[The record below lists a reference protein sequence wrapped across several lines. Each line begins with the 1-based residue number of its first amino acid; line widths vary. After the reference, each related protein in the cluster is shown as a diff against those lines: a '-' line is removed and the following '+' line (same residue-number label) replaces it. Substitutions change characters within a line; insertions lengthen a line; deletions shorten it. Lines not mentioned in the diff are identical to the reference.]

1 MAPREN
7 SLCTEVIKTLSSSR
21 FDGKSSHISWNRRE
35 NLNSKDLDE
44 LVQLAVPN
52 LEKYRTS
59 QWKTAIWLRSR
70 LRKIDKTYRPAGE
83 VTIQHDPSVSAAVWG
98 IVKFIIQI
106 IFEYEDASIHAGRG
120 VEEIRQLVSRW
131 AIEEQT
137 FQSAPRVQAQL
148 SRLYQNSFEFLLS
161 ANCQLVRGRMSRIL
175 RAAFTSACDDLRQ
188 MYDLVENAEKKLKDE
203 VQSEH
208 RSMDLHR
215 HRLLDILSGAADGFN
230 PIPAATAGTCEWIY
244 TQSDARQYFEPMSPG
259 FVKIQGTLGSG
270 KSVLARSMV
279 LKLQEKALVLSFHF
293 RPNLECAAAT
303 LSEFAFS
310 SLKQIIS
317 NPRTLRNEGFTE
329 QVDQLFSYLAGR
341 NHSLSCD
348 MDILLQTLR
357 RLLASQPEPFVIIID
372 GIDECRDKDNT
383 GSISQFARHI
393 SAIVDLRRGC
403 VVMFCR
409 SGYSSNHLFT
419 SDTTIRMD
427 ESVFKNDIDRYV
439 NDELGQSKFP
449 RRIHPSR
456 RSRMADACTEE
467 MLHNRLAEFP
477 KQVFAAFDQMLG
489 ENYCRLSDHKK
500 DVCQNILKI
509 VLAATKALLVSEL
522 ASLEGLVIERAERLI
537 LELCSPLIEIREG
550 RVVFCHPSVK
560 EYLLSERLSD
570 NIELDSLQLSEAEAS
585 SHLAR
590 RQLELLD
597 DLQYSSASRIGRLI
611 RFNIGEPVDSS
622 TASDPDTS
630 AEDPGITYDFAAK
643 SWFKSIARV
652 PDPGI
657 KLLNLVNKFLLDPQ
671 FVYWAEYIKRETT
684 IDSGSSKPRPETLEN
699 GVIIQAHTEL
709 GVWIEQLPPQL
720 RMLVDFDQYCTTA
733 YQHVSKMFA
742 AEDTDK
748 ELEWLALR
756 QLSNYLFAIAKG
768 SLTYEIRQQVREG
781 LVNLLGSEHPLA
793 LKARLDAAYICFA
806 VNEMRMALNLY
817 TELYESHCRRLGS
830 DNINALECLGHIGHS
845 QYFLD
850 RFPAAELSLKA
861 SVDGLKDILEDKH
874 LLILS
879 TQWLQALTFD
889 ADRQVDLAFG
899 IFSSIFSYRT
909 KIRGD
914 EDLFAVMVQFSLG
927 DIYRRRGE
935 RSLAEENL
943 KHAYEVRSK
952 TFEKTNY
959 VVVDAALNLVVFY
972 WHFGLVKEGA
982 ALANAIVLDDNIP
995 SRYQRYC
1002 QLSHLVALLSIDG
1015 NQVEKGIHILQKLA
1029 IESERSHYNSAL
1041 FWAILDLATL
1051 LRARGKEKEASSL
1064 FDNIVTNI
1072 QDDTDLPDER
1082 SFTGGNEPDPPR
1094 YLEAAENAVKL
1105 VREGRRRDA
1114 DQLLTRQGLRWLRHE
1129 DLWLW
1134 QGAPLPN
1141 TQLLRGPI
1149 PGGTENRQRMS

>member
-1 MAPREN
+1 MVMH
-7 SLCTEVIKTLSSSR
+7 L
-21 FDGKSSHISWNRRE
+21 
-35 NLNSKDLDE
+35 
-44 LVQLAVPN
+44 
-52 LEKYRTS
+52 
-59 QWKTAIWLRSR
+59 
-70 LRKIDKTYRPAGE
+70 
-83 VTIQHDPSVSAAVWG
+83 QH
-98 IVKFIIQI
+98 
-106 IFEYEDASIHAGRG
+106 
-120 VEEIRQLVSRW
+120 QLV
-131 AIEEQT
+131 
-137 FQSAPRVQAQL
+137 
-148 SRLYQNSFEFLLS
+148 
-161 ANCQLVRGRMSRIL
+161 
-175 RAAFTSACDDLRQ
+175 DLR
-188 MYDLVENAEKKLKDE
+188 
-203 VQSEH
+203 
-208 RSMDLHR
+208 R
-215 HRLLDILSGAADGFN
+215 HRLLDILSRAADGFN
-230 PIPAATAGTCEWIY
+230 PIPGATAGTCEWIY
-244 TQSDARQYFEPMSPG
+244 TQAEARQYFEPISPG
-259 FVKIQGTLGSG
+259 FVKIQGTPGSG

-310 SLKQIIS
+310 SLNQIIS
-317 NPRTLRNEGFTE
+317 NPKTLRNEGFTE

-357 RLLASQPEPFVIIID
+357 RLLALQPEPFVIIID
-372 GIDECRDKDNT
+372 GIDEYRDKDNT
-383 GSISQFARHI
+383 GSIRQFARHI

-427 ESVFKNDIDRYV
+427 ESVVKNDIDRYV
-439 NDELGQSKFP
+439 SDELGQSKFP
-449 RRIHPSR
+449 RRIHPDIQEWVRKHAKGSFLLAKLYLA
-456 RSRMADACTEE
+456 SVADACTEE
-467 MLHNRLAEFP
+467 MLRDRLAEFP

-489 ENYCRLSDHKK
+489 ESYCRLSDHKK
-500 DVCQNILKI
+500 AVCQNILKI

-522 ASLEGLVIERAERLI
+522 AYLEGLVIERAERLI
-537 LELCSPLIEIREG
+537 LELCSPLVEIREG

-560 EYLLSERLSD
+560 EYLLSERMSG
-570 NIELDSLQLSEAEAS
+570 NIELDSLRLSEAEAN

-597 DLQYSSASRIGRLI
+597 DLQYSSPSRIGRLI
-611 RFNIGEPVDSS
+611 RFNIGESVDSS

-657 KLLNLVNKFLLDPQ
+657 RLLNLVNKFLLDPQ
-671 FVYWAEYIKRETT
+671 FVYWAEYIKRATT
-684 IDSGSSKPRPETLEN
+684 IDIGSSKPRPETLEN
-699 GVIIQAHTEL
+699 GIIIQAHTEL

-720 RMLVDFDQYCTTA
+720 GMLVDFDQYCITA
-733 YQHVSKMFA
+733 YQHVSKTFA

-748 ELEWLALR
+748 VLEWLALR

-793 LKARLDAAYICFA
+793 LRARLDAAYICFT
-806 VNEMRMALNLY
+806 VNEMRLALNLY
-817 TELYESHCRRLGS
+817 KELYESQCRRLGS
-830 DNINALECLGHIGHS
+830 DSIDALECLGHIGHS

-850 RFPAAELSLKA
+850 QFTAAELSLKS
-861 SVDGLKDILEDKH
+861 SVDGLKDILEDKDY
-874 LLILS
+874 LILS

-889 ADRQVDLAFG
+889 AGRQVDLAFG
-899 IFSSIFSYRT
+899 IFSSIFAYRT

-927 DIYRRRGE
+927 DIHRRRGE

-943 KHAYEVRSK
+943 KHAYEVRRK

-972 WHFGLVKEGA
+972 WHFGLIKEGT
-982 ALANAIVLDDNIP
+982 ALADTIDLDDTIP

-1002 QLSHLVALLSIDG
+1002 QLSHLVALLLIDG

-1029 IESERSHYNSAL
+1029 IESERSQYNSAL

-1064 FDNIVTNI
+1064 FDNIVTNV

-1082 SFTGGNEPDPPR
+1082 SSTGGNEPDPPR
-1094 YLEAAENAVKL
+1094 YLEAAEDAVTL
-1105 VREGRRRDA
+1105 VREGRRHDA
-1114 DQLLTRQGLRWLRHE
+1114 DQLLNRQGLRWLRDE

-1141 TQLLRGPI
+1141 TQLMRGPI
-1149 PGGTENRQRMS
+1149 PGGTENH